1 MGDRG
6 RLAQSM
12 TRAPGLRRAERAL
25 NRFSV
30 SLERKLPRG
39 AGTFAA
45 MAVIL
50 SGIGY
55 GVIQGGHA
63 DVVREQLADARD
75 SIANSAGFQI
85 ASIALSGE
93 KQLTREEILGIAGV
107 TGRSSLLFLNADE
120 ARTRLKANPWIADA
134 TILKLF
140 PDRLHI
146 SVTERRAFALWQK
159 DGRVQVVSRDGIVV
173 EPFVAP
179 HVAHL
184 PLVVGKGANE
194 KAADFLNIMDQ
205 YPALRGQ
212 VRAYILV
219 ADRRWNLKLKNGID
233 VRLPEAD
240 PVAAMASLIALD
252 KDKQLLSRDI
262 TAVDLRVHDRVTVRL
277 SDAAA
282 AARAEALKSKTTPK
296 RKGSD
301 A

>member
-1 MGDRG
+1 MRDRG

-12 TRAPGLRRAERAL
+12 TRAPDLRRAERAL
-25 NRFSV
+25 NRLSF

-39 AGTFAA
+39 AGTLG
-45 MAVIL
+45 AVAL
-50 SGIGY
+50 VLGGIGY
-55 GVIQGGHA
+55 GIGLGGHA
-63 DVVREQLADARD
+63 DIVRERLAEARD
-75 SIANSAGFQI
+75 SIANSVGFQI
-85 ASIALSGE
+85 TSISLSGE
-93 KQLTREEILGIAGV
+93 KQLTREEILGIAGI
-107 TGRSSLLFLNADE
+107 TGRSSLLFLNADD
-120 ARTRLKANPWIADA
+120 ARNRLKANPWIADA

-159 DGRVQVVSRDGIVV
+159 DGRVQVVSRDGTVV

-194 KAADFLNIMDQ
+194 KAADFLTVMDN
-205 YPALRGQ
+205 YPALRDQ

-240 PVAAMASLIALD
+240 PATAIESLIALD
-252 KDKQLLSRDI
+252 KDRRLLSRDI
-262 TAVDLRVHDRVTVRL
+262 TAVDLRISDRVTVRL

-282 AARAEALKSKTTPK
+282 AARAEALKSKTPK

-301 A
+301 V

>member
-1 MGDRG
+1 MRDRG

-12 TRAPGLRRAERAL
+12 TRAPDLRRAERAL
-25 NRFSV
+25 NRLSF

-39 AGTFAA
+39 AGTFG
-45 MAVIL
+45 AVAL
-50 SGIGY
+50 VLGGIAY
-55 GVIQGGHA
+55 GVVLGGHA
-63 DVVREQLADARD
+63 DIVREQLADTRD
-75 SIANSAGFQI
+75 SIANTVGFQI
-85 ASIALSGE
+85 TSIALSGE
-93 KQLTREEILGIAGV
+93 KQLTREEILGIAGI

-159 DGRVQVVSRDGIVV
+159 DGRVQVVSRDGTVV

-194 KAADFLNIMDQ
+194 KAADFLTVMDN
-205 YPALRGQ
+205 YPALRDQ

-233 VRLPEAD
+233 VRLPEAE
-240 PVAAMASLIALD
+240 PATAIEALIALD
-252 KDKQLLSRDI
+252 KSKQLLSRDI
-262 TAVDLRVHDRVTVRL
+262 AAIDLRIQDRVTVRL

-282 AARAEALKSKTTPK
+282 AARAEALKSKTQK

>member
-1 MGDRG
+1 
-6 RLAQSM
+6 M

-25 NRFSV
+25 NRFSA

-45 MAVIL
+45 MAVIA

-55 GVIQGGHA
+55 GLILGDHA
-63 DVVREQLADARD
+63 GVVHEQLADARD
-75 SIANSAGFQI
+75 SIANAAGFQI
-85 ASIALSGE
+85 TSIALSGE
-93 KQLTREEILGIAGV
+93 KQLTREEILDIAGV

-146 SVTERRAFALWQK
+146 SVTERNAFALWQK
-159 DGRVQVVSRDGIVV
+159 DGRVQVVSRDGTVV

-194 KAADFLNIMDQ
+194 RAADFLAVMDN
-205 YPALRGQ
+205 YPALLGQ

-240 PVAAMASLIALD
+240 PVTAIASLIALD
-252 KDKQLLSRDI
+252 KDKQILSRDI
-262 TAVDLRVHDRVTVRL
+262 TALDLRIHDRVTIRL

>member
-1 MGDRG
+1 
-6 RLAQSM
+6 M
-12 TRAPGLRRAERAL
+12 TRAPDLRRAERAL
-25 NRFSV
+25 NRLSF

-39 AGTFAA
+39 AGTLG
-45 MAVIL
+45 AVAL
-50 SGIGY
+50 VLGGIGY
-55 GVIQGGHA
+55 GIGLGGHA
-63 DVVREQLADARD
+63 DIVRERLAEARD
-75 SIANSAGFQI
+75 SIANSVGFQI
-85 ASIALSGE
+85 TSISLSGE
-93 KQLTREEILGIAGV
+93 KQLTREEILGIAGI
-107 TGRSSLLFLNADE
+107 TGRSSLLFLNADD
-120 ARTRLKANPWIADA
+120 ARNRLKANPWIADA

-159 DGRVQVVSRDGIVV
+159 DGRVQVVSRDGTVV

-194 KAADFLNIMDQ
+194 KAADFLTVMDN
-205 YPALRGQ
+205 YPALRDQ

-240 PVAAMASLIALD
+240 PATAIESLIALD
-252 KDKQLLSRDI
+252 KDRRLLSRDI
-262 TAVDLRVHDRVTVRL
+262 TAVDLRISDRVTVRL

-282 AARAEALKSKTTPK
+282 AARAEALKSKTPK

-301 A
+301 V

>member
-1 MGDRG
+1 MRDRG

-12 TRAPGLRRAERAL
+12 TRAPDLRRAERVL
-25 NRFSV
+25 NRLSF
-30 SLERKLPRG
+30 SLERKLPRS
-39 AGTFAA
+39 AGTLG
-45 MAVIL
+45 AVALVL
-50 SGIGY
+50 SGIAY
-55 GVIQGGHA
+55 GVVLGGHA

-75 SIANSAGFQI
+75 AIANKVGFQI
-85 ASIALSGE
+85 TSIALSGE

-107 TGRSSLLFLNADE
+107 TGRSSLIFLNADE
-120 ARTRLKANPWIADA
+120 ARNRLKANPWIADA

-146 SVTERRAFALWQK
+146 AVTERRAFALWQK
-159 DGRVQVVSRDGIVV
+159 DGRVQVVSRDGTVV

-194 KAADFLNIMDQ
+194 KAAEFLAVMES
-205 YPALRGQ
+205 YPAIREQ

-219 ADRRWNLKLKNGID
+219 ADRRWNLKLRNGID

-240 PVAAMASLIALD
+240 PATAIEALIALD
-252 KDKQLLSRDI
+252 KSRQLLSRDV
-262 TAVDLRVHDRVTVRL
+262 TAIDLRIQDRVTVRL

-282 AARAEALKSKTTPK
+282 AARAEVLKSKTQK

>member
-12 TRAPGLRRAERAL
+12 TRAPDLRRAERAL
-25 NRFSV
+25 NRFSFA
-30 SLERKLPRG
+30 LERKLPRG

-45 MAVIL
+45 VAVVL

-55 GVIQGGHA
+55 GIVLGGHA

-75 SIANSAGFQI
+75 SLANTVGFQI
-85 ASIALSGE
+85 TSIALSGE

-159 DGRVQVVSRDGIVV
+159 DGRVQVVSRDGTVV

-184 PLVVGKGANE
+184 PLVVGNGANE
-194 KAADFLNIMDQ
+194 RAADFLTVMDR
-205 YPALRGQ
+205 YPALRDQ

-233 VRLPEAD
+233 IRLPEAD
-240 PVAAMASLIALD
+240 PVPAIESLLALD

-262 TAVDLRVHDRVTVRL
+262 TAVDLRIRDRVTVRL
-277 SDAAA
+277 SDASA
-282 AARAEALKSKTTPK
+282 AARAEALKNKTPK